1 MTILSEGS
9 SGGRVRRGRI
19 TRGGSRWLRW
29 IMVEV
34 AYSHI
39 KYETQFTMV
48 YHRIASRRGR
58 KVAIVALARRLLG
71 CCYAILRDRKP
82 FMYDG
87 QAHQ

>member
-1 MTILSEGS
+1 MSILSEG

-19 TRGGSRWLRW
+19 TREGSRWLRL

-39 KYETQFTMV
+39 RYDTQFTRA

-71 CCYAILRDRKP
+71 CC
-82 FMYDG
+82 
-87 QAHQ
+87 

>member
-1 MTILSEGS
+1 VTILSERS

-19 TRGGSRWLRW
+19 TREGSRWLRW

-39 KYETQFTMV
+39 HIKYDTQFTRV

-58 KVAIVALARRLLG
+58 KVAVVALARRLL
-71 CCYAILRDRKP
+71 
-82 FMYDG
+82 
-87 QAHQ
+87 